1 LLTSTTPV
9 PIMRVPTGGGVETHH
24 DIVAGWSSLVV
35 FLVGHK
41 LLCQA
46 VMEMVEKID

>member
-1 LLTSTTPV
+1 
-9 PIMRVPTGGGVETHH
+9 
-24 DIVAGWSSLVV
+24 
-35 FLVGHK
+35 